1 MESKGSVVRC
11 GFFILVVWTLGIGVS
26 CIYTV
31 QYIRRFAIGLAR
43 EEARSFIEE
52 TILFKAWN
60 AMHGGV
66 YVSVSPTTPPNP
78 YLEVPERY
86 IKTPSG
92 KLLTRIDP
100 AYMIIQVFELQ
111 KKRLGIQGHIT
122 SLKPINPQN
131 APDEWERKALILFE
145 QGKKEYWGK
154 VTFRGGPAI
163 RLMLPLVT
171 EKACLKCHA
180 KQGYKLGDIRG
191 GISVFV
197 PLKPYL
203 LLERREIARSV
214 MVDLFLWIA
223 GLLLIFVGTTRLS
236 AELTKLSMSEY
247 RFRAVF
253 ENSPEP
259 MFIFD
264 GEKISDCNRAMLEI
278 LGCQEVS
285 QILVHPAELSP
296 EQQPD
301 GVPSFKKFN
310 HWASEVLMKE
320 KVTFKWLFRRF
331 DGIDVWVD
339 AVASRIPKENN
350 RGFVMLVA
358 CRDVTKETMLQEQV
372 LQLRKVQALGELA
385 GGIAHDFNNIL
396 AIVVG
401 SITMAREFG
410 VSKKAD
416 EMLKK
421 AERAVLRAA
430 TLTRKLIT
438 FSPGGVPVNK
448 VVSLKELLGESVQDV
463 LKKDESGKVR
473 ISLDI
478 SPELCDVKGDYH
490 QLLNAFTEIITN
502 AKESMP
508 GGGTVYVR
516 AENITVTSE
525 GDPDL
530 SLPEGRYVAVR
541 ISDAGSGIPI
551 EHQKRIFDPFFTT
564 KEMGRGLGLSIAYSV
579 VKRHGGEIE
588 VESVLGEGSTF
599 TVLLP
604 AADSASEVC
613 FRGNGKVLVMED
625 DPYQKEL
632 FCTLLSNLGYCVV
645 AVDNGKEAVEKFK
658 EAKDAGAPFDVIIL
672 DLLMPEES
680 MDGKETCQAI
690 LEVDP
695 DAKVII
701 TSVASSD
708 KAVTDFKDYGFVG
721 ALPKPFTLQELAQ
734 AVARAMNGKKPKF

>member
-1 MESKGSVVRC
+1 MRSGKQIVKWGIFLAV
-11 GFFILVVWTLGIGVS
+11 IWTLGIGAS
-26 CIYTV
+26 CLYTI
-31 QYIRRFAIGLAR
+31 QHIHRFALNSAR
-43 EEARSFIEE
+43 EAARSFIEE
-52 TILFKAWN
+52 TILFRAWN

-66 YVSVSPTTPPNP
+66 YAPVSPTTPPNP
-78 YLEVPERY
+78 YLKVPERD

-92 KLLTRIDP
+92 RLLTKINP
-100 AYMIIQVFELQ
+100 AYMTRQVFELQ
-111 KKRLGIQGHIT
+111 KKRLGTQGHIT
-122 SLKPINPQN
+122 SLKPINPKN
-131 APDEWERKALILFE
+131 APDEWERRALTLFE
-145 QGKKEYWGK
+145 KGEKEYWEK

-223 GLLLIFVGTTRLS
+223 GLLLIFVGTTRVS
-236 AELTKLSMSEY
+236 AETKKLSMSEY
-247 RFRAVF
+247 RFRAMF

-264 GEKISDCNRAMLEI
+264 GERISDCNRAMLEM
-278 LGCQEVS
+278 LGCQEMS
-285 QILVHPAELSP
+285 QVLVHPAEISP

-310 HWASEVLMKE
+310 SWASDVLVKE
-320 KVTFKWLFRRF
+320 RVSFKWLFKRS
-331 DGIDVWVD
+331 DGVEIWVD
-339 AVASRIPKENN
+339 AVASKIPKEEKK
-350 RGFVMLVA
+350 GWMMLVA

-372 LQLRKVQALGELA
+372 LQFRKLQAVGELA

-401 SITMAREFG
+401 NITMAREFG
-410 VSKKAD
+410 VSTKAD
-416 EMLKK
+416 EMLEK

-438 FSPGGVPVNK
+438 FSPGGVPVSK

-463 LKKDESGKVR
+463 LKRNESGKVR

-478 SPELCDVKGDYH
+478 SPDLWDVKGDYH
-490 QLLNAFTEIITN
+490 QLLNAFSEIITN
-502 AKESMP
+502 AKEAMP
-508 GGGTVYVR
+508 EGGIVYVR
-516 AENITVTSE
+516 AENITVPPA

-530 SLPEGRYVAVR
+530 SLPDGRYVAVR
-541 ISDAGSGIPI
+541 ISDAGPGIPV
-551 EHQKRIFDPFFTT
+551 EQQKRIFDPFFTT

-579 VKRHGGEIE
+579 VKRHGGDIE

-604 AADSASEVC
+604 AADSASEAC
-613 FRGNGKVLVMED
+613 LRGNGKVLVMED

-658 EAKDAGAPFDVIIL
+658 EAKDAGAPFDVVIL

-680 MDGKETCQAI
+680 MDGKETCRSI

-695 DAKVII
+695 KAKVII

-708 KAVTDFKDYGFVG
+708 KAVTNFKEYGFVG
-721 ALPKPFTLQELAQ
+721 ALPKPFSLQELAQ
-734 AVARAMNGKKPKF
+734 AVERVVNGKKPKF